1 MKILII
7 SIHAVYAYNE
17 KHGTDIAPDELSD
30 ETFEA
35 INTEFQDGWSFDS
48 WDDFVSE
55 FNADGPYA
63 PIPSE
68 HRIRVIKK
76 GGR

>member
-17 KHGTDIAPDELSD
+17 KHGTDIAP
-30 ETFEA
+30 
-35 INTEFQDGWSFDS
+35 
-48 WDDFVSE
+48 
-55 FNADGPYA
+55 
-63 PIPSE
+63 SE
-68 HRIRVIKK
+68 HLIRVIKK